1 MELVKFEDKCIIS
14 SLGEYQSENDEYAEE
29 VAYAGPCRYQFTRS
43 VNYYQQ
49 VVRSDR
55 VYLPSGIR
63 CKIRQGQTIIVK
75 TLDGDTLKGI
85 ISDVRM
91 VTLPISPTKYY
102 QIFISQ
108 AQYE

>member
-29 VAYAGPCRYQFTRS
+29 VVYAGPCRYQFTRS

-55 VYLPSGIR
+55 VYLPSSIR
-63 CKIRQGQTIIVK
+63 CRIRQGQTIQVRTI
-75 TLDGDTLKGI
+75 DGDTLKGV
-85 ISDVRM
+85 ISDVRKVALPM
-91 VTLPISPTKYY
+91 TLLKYY
-102 QIFISQ
+102 QIFFSQ